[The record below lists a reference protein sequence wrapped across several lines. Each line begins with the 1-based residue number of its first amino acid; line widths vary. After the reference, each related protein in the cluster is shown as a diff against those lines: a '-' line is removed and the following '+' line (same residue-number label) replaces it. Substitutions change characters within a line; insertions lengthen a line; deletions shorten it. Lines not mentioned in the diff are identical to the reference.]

1 MKKLILATTLALLS
15 GSALAAFTGPTTSA
29 INTVKEAH
37 NAADDSFVLL
47 TGNIVQ
53 ALGDE
58 TYLFKDETGEIQV
71 EIDNEDW
78 MGQDVSP
85 QDKVAIRGEV
95 DSEWTTMQI
104 DVDTIQKI

>member
-1 MKKLILATTLALLS
+1 MKKLIVMSMLALVS
-15 GSALAAFTGPTTSA
+15 GSALAAFNGPDTAA
-29 INTVKEAH
+29 ISTVKDAQ
-37 NAADDSFVLL
+37 NAADDSYVLL

-58 TYLFKDETGEIQV
+58 TYLFKDETGQIEV

-78 MGQDVSP
+78 RGQDVSP

-95 DSEWTTMQI
+95 DSEWTTTQI
-104 DVDTIQKI
+104 DVDTIQKL

>member
-1 MKKLILATTLALLS
+1 MKKLIVMSMLALVS
-15 GSALAAFTGPTTSA
+15 GSALAAFTGPDTAA
-29 INTVKEAH
+29 ISTVKDAQ
-37 NAADDSFVLL
+37 NAADDSYVLL

-58 TYLFKDETGEIQV
+58 TYLFKDETGQIEV

-78 MGQDVSP
+78 RGQDVSP

-95 DSEWTTMQI
+95 DSEWTTTQI
-104 DVDTIQKI
+104 DVDTIQKL

>member
-29 INTVKEAH
+29 INTVKEAQ
-37 NAADDSFVLL
+37 NAANDSFVLL

>member
-15 GSALAAFTGPTTSA
+15 GSAVAAFTGPTTSA
-29 INTVKEAH
+29 INTVKEAQ

>member
-1 MKKLILATTLALLS
+1 MKKLIFTTTLVLLS

-29 INTVKEAH
+29 INTVKEAQ

-58 TYLFKDETGEIQV
+58 TYLFKDDTGEIQV

>member
-1 MKKLILATTLALLS
+1 MKKLILAATLVLLS

-29 INTVKEAH
+29 INTVKEAQ

-58 TYLFKDETGEIQV
+58 TYLFKDDTGEIQV

-95 DSEWTTMQI
+95 DSEWTTTQI
-104 DVDTIQKI
+104 DVDTIQKL

>member
-1 MKKLILATTLALLS
+1 MKKLILASMLALLS
-15 GSALAAFTGPTTSA
+15 GSALAAFTGPETAA
-29 INTVKEAH
+29 INTVKAAQ

-85 QDKVAIRGEV
+85 KDRVAIRGEV
-95 DSEWTTMQI
+95 DSEWTTTQI
-104 DVDTIQKI
+104 DVDTIQKL

>member
-15 GSALAAFTGPTTSA
+15 GSALSAFTGPTTSA
-29 INTVKEAH
+29 INTVKEAQ

>member
-15 GSALAAFTGPTTSA
+15 GSALAAFNGPETAA
-29 INTVKEAH
+29 INSVKEAQ
-37 NAADDSFVLL
+37 NASDDSFVLL

-53 ALGDE
+53 ALGNE
-58 TYLFKDETGEIQV
+58 TYLFKDDTGQIEV

-95 DSEWTTMQI
+95 DSEWTTTQI
-104 DVDTIQKI
+104 DVETIQKL

>member
-29 INTVKEAH
+29 INTVKEAQ